1 VDLGKARVESPL
13 FKESLSLSPNYE
25 MIYVLMSTLPPHS
38 YAQEPMISPSPQT
51 RIPKIKYKLHF
62 TASKGIQSLA
72 VAIP

>member
-1 VDLGKARVESPL
+1 
-13 FKESLSLSPNYE
+13 
-25 MIYVLMSTLPPHS
+25 MIYVLMFTLPPHS